1 MDLGRYRPGL
11 GLSGFFPLTLVPSF
25 LSRRISHRPNL
36 VKIVDNIGWLFFD
49 KFVRMGM
56 GLLVGVWVARYLGPE
71 RFGLLSF
78 SAAFAGLFSPLPAMG
93 LPAIVVRDL
102 IRDPESK
109 EESLGTAAVLQF
121 IGGLFSY
128 AMLIA
133 VIFWLR
139 PEDILAKT
147 MVAIIGTLLF
157 FKTSDVAVY
166 WFESQVQS
174 KYMVWVQNGVF
185 LVFVTI
191 KIGLI
196 LSHSTLIAFAWIMM
210 AEAGL
215 VAIIILVVL
224 GLREPQLRNL
234 HFSFDRAKYLLV
246 NSWPFLLAG
255 VAITIYV
262 KIDQIMLG
270 QMMGNQSVG
279 IYSSAVRISE
289 VFYFIPVM
297 ITASVFP
304 AIMDAKKQ
312 SEILY
317 YDRLQKLFNLMVW
330 ISIFVALPMT
340 FLSSEIIKL
349 LFGAA
354 YAKAGPVL
362 SVHIW
367 AAIFVFLG
375 VASTKWYIVENR
387 QILSLQ
393 RAALGAITNVF
404 LNLLLIPNYG
414 AIGAAWATVVSYG
427 VADMF
432 FDLIHKDT
440 RKIFKMK
447 IHAFHLSSART
458 LFKWDKI

>member
-1 MDLGRYRPGL
+1 
-11 GLSGFFPLTLVPSF
+11 
-25 LSRRISHRPNL
+25 
-36 VKIVDNIGWLFFD
+36 
-49 KFVRMGM
+49 MGI

-78 SAAFAGLFSPLPAMG
+78 AAAFAGLFSPLSTIG
-93 LPAIVVRDL
+93 LPSIVVRDL

-109 EESLGTAAVLQF
+109 EESLGAAALLQF
-121 IGGLFSY
+121 AAGLFSY
-128 AMLIA
+128 AMLVA

-139 PEDILAKT
+139 PEDALAKT
-147 MVAIIGTLLF
+147 MVAIIGTLLL
-157 FKTSDVAVY
+157 FKVSDVAVY

-174 KYMVWVQNGVF
+174 KYTVWVQNGVF
-185 LVFVTI
+185 LVFATI

-196 LSHSTLIAFAWIMM
+196 LSHSTLIAFAWAMM
-210 AEAGL
+210 AEAGI
-215 VAIIILVVL
+215 VAIVMLVVL
-224 GLREPQLRNL
+224 GLREPQLRYL

-246 NSWPFLLAG
+246 NSWPLLLAG

-270 QMMGNQSVG
+270 QMMGDQSVG

-297 ITASVFP
+297 VTASVFP
-304 AIMDAKKQ
+304 SVMDAKKQ
-312 SEILY
+312 SETLY

-330 ISIFVALPMT
+330 ISIVVALSMT

-354 YAKAGPVL
+354 YATAGPVL

-367 AAIFVFLG
+367 AAIFIFLG
-375 VASTKWYIVENR
+375 VASAQWYIVENR

-393 RAALGAITNVF
+393 RAALGAFVNVI
-404 LNLLLIPNYG
+404 LNLLLIPKYG
-414 AIGAAWATVVSYG
+414 VIGAAWATVASYG

-447 IHAFHLSSART
+447 IYAFHLTSART
-458 LFKWDKI
+458 LFKLDKI

>member
-1 MDLGRYRPGL
+1 MY
-11 GLSGFFPLTLVPSF
+11 
-25 LSRRISHRPNL
+25 RRISHRPNL

-49 KFVRMGM
+49 KIVRMGI

-71 RFGLLSF
+71 RFGLLNF
-78 SAAFAGLFSPLPAMG
+78 AAAFAGLFSPLSTIG
-93 LPAIVVRDL
+93 LPSIVVRDL

-109 EESLGTAAVLQF
+109 EESLGAAALLQF
-121 IGGLFSY
+121 AAGLFSY
-128 AMLIA
+128 AMLVA

-139 PEDILAKT
+139 PEDALAKT
-147 MVAIIGTLLF
+147 MVAIIGTLLL
-157 FKTSDVAVY
+157 FKVSDVAVY

-174 KYMVWVQNGVF
+174 KYTVWVQNGVF
-185 LVFVTI
+185 LVFATI

-196 LSHSTLIAFAWIMM
+196 LSHSTLIAFAWAMM
-210 AEAGL
+210 AEAGI
-215 VAIIILVVL
+215 VAIVMLVVL
-224 GLREPQLRNL
+224 GLREPQLRYL

-246 NSWPFLLAG
+246 NSWPLLLAG

-270 QMMGNQSVG
+270 QMMGDQSVG

-297 ITASVFP
+297 VTASVFP
-304 AIMDAKKQ
+304 SVMDAKKQ
-312 SEILY
+312 SETLY

-330 ISIFVALPMT
+330 ISIVVALSMT

-354 YAKAGPVL
+354 YATAGPVL

-367 AAIFVFLG
+367 AAIFIFLG
-375 VASTKWYIVENR
+375 VASAQWYIVENR

-393 RAALGAITNVF
+393 RAALGAFVNVI
-404 LNLLLIPNYG
+404 LNLLLIPKYG
-414 AIGAAWATVVSYG
+414 VIGAAWATVASYG

-447 IHAFHLSSART
+447 IYAFHLTSART
-458 LFKWDKI
+458 LFKLDKI

>member
-1 MDLGRYRPGL
+1 MY
-11 GLSGFFPLTLVPSF
+11 
-25 LSRRISHRPNL
+25 RRISHRPNL

-49 KFVRMGM
+49 KIVRMGI

-71 RFGLLSF
+71 RFGLLNF
-78 SAAFAGLFSPLPAMG
+78 AAAFAGLFSPLSTIG
-93 LPAIVVRDL
+93 LPSIVVRDL

-109 EESLGTAAVLQF
+109 EESLGAAALLQF
-121 IGGLFSY
+121 AAGLFSY
-128 AMLIA
+128 AMLVA

-139 PEDILAKT
+139 PEDALAKT
-147 MVAIIGTLLF
+147 MVAIIGTLLL
-157 FKTSDVAVY
+157 FKVSDVAVY

-174 KYMVWVQNGVF
+174 KYTVWVQNGVF
-185 LVFVTI
+185 LVFATI

-196 LSHSTLIAFAWIMM
+196 LSHSTLIAFAWAMM
-210 AEAGL
+210 AEAGI
-215 VAIIILVVL
+215 VAIVMLVVL
-224 GLREPQLRNL
+224 GLREPQLRYL

-246 NSWPFLLAG
+246 NSWPLLLAG

-270 QMMGNQSVG
+270 QMMGDQSVG

-297 ITASVFP
+297 VTASVFP
-304 AIMDAKKQ
+304 SVMDAKKQ
-312 SEILY
+312 SETLY

-330 ISIFVALPMT
+330 ISIVVALSMT

-354 YAKAGPVL
+354 YATAGPVL

-367 AAIFVFLG
+367 AATFVFLG
-375 VASTKWYIVENR
+375 VASSQWYIVENR

-393 RAALGAITNVF
+393 RAALGAFVNVI
-404 LNLLLIPNYG
+404 LNLLLIPKYG
-414 AIGAAWATVVSYG
+414 VIGAAWATVVSYG

-447 IHAFHLSSART
+447 IYAFHLTSART

>member
-1 MDLGRYRPGL
+1 MY
-11 GLSGFFPLTLVPSF
+11 
-25 LSRRISHRPNL
+25 RRISHRPNL

-49 KFVRMGM
+49 KIVRMGI

-78 SAAFAGLFSPLPAMG
+78 AAAFAGLFSPLSTIG
-93 LPAIVVRDL
+93 LPSIVVRDL

-109 EESLGTAAVLQF
+109 EESLGAAALLQF
-121 IGGLFSY
+121 AAGLFSY
-128 AMLIA
+128 AMLVA

-139 PEDILAKT
+139 PEDALAKT
-147 MVAIIGTLLF
+147 MVAIIGTLLL
-157 FKTSDVAVY
+157 FKVSDVAVY

-174 KYMVWVQNGVF
+174 KYTVWVQNGVF
-185 LVFVTI
+185 LVFATI

-196 LSHSTLIAFAWIMM
+196 LSHSTLIAFAWAMM
-210 AEAGL
+210 AEAGI
-215 VAIIILVVL
+215 VAIVMLVVL
-224 GLREPQLRNL
+224 GLREPQLRYL

-246 NSWPFLLAG
+246 NSWPLLLAG

-270 QMMGNQSVG
+270 QMMGDQSVG

-297 ITASVFP
+297 VTASVFP
-304 AIMDAKKQ
+304 SVMDAKKQ
-312 SEILY
+312 SETLY

-330 ISIFVALPMT
+330 ISIVVALSMT

-354 YAKAGPVL
+354 YATAGPVL

-367 AAIFVFLG
+367 AATFVFLG
-375 VASTKWYIVENR
+375 VASSQWYIVENR

-393 RAALGAITNVF
+393 RAALGAFVNVI
-404 LNLLLIPNYG
+404 LNLLLIPKYG
-414 AIGAAWATVVSYG
+414 VIGAAWATVASYG

-447 IHAFHLSSART
+447 IYAFHLTSART
-458 LFKWDKI
+458 LFKLDKI